1 MKLIFKILAYLIAV
15 MLITFAGFYFYLKT
29 GFVNQAYE
37 IEKKDLHDSVNSITR
52 MIDYSLDDYYRDSP
66 HLSLLLAD
74 AKNKDKA
81 ISDFLAN
88 SDLEIAFY
96 LPKTLGPG
104 KIFIRH
110 DHENISVHEVD
121 FSQIFTQNTVVN
133 DELEKGPFVFKEGE
147 YLVGS
152 TPYAQGR
159 IFVGATFQK
168 NYTSYFIGNQ
178 YKMTWDN
185 IPRILD
191 QEWPRDWVVTEKKTS
206 ATIIGRTFFN
216 DLSGKKSVVL
226 LIEMRRSH
234 LADVNSFLEKFTIS
248 YIILGTL
255 IVAIIFFLVHS
266 LILKR
271 VLKIKSQLQEIKKH
285 VDFSKRLEVKGN
297 DELSETTAMVNTTL
311 DRLNGSYQFAERLS
325 QLSTSAVFT
334 VDKGKIITS
343 WNKRAEEITGYEA
356 QDMIGKPCSYFS
368 LIPCRDRCGLYDPNV
383 PKPCYGRE
391 CVIVTKDGR
400 KIQILKNADF
410 LRDQKG
416 EIIGGIENFEDIT
429 LKVKAQKERELLQ
442 QQVFQTSKLASLGTL
457 GAGIAHELNNPLA
470 IVMGFTD
477 LLKGKLEEIKQQELI
492 DIVTKIEQNAD
503 RMRKIVSHIKEFS
516 RDVSRDEMTSENI
529 NEIANSILFFIGRQ
543 MANRNIK
550 MELSLANN
558 LPLIKM
564 NKVKMQSVV
573 QNLVLNARDEL
584 SDLEKWPKKVI
595 TVTTALSPDGKHIIL
610 EVTDTGRGIP
620 SDILDKIFEPFF
632 TTKPTGKGT
641 GLGLSLVY
649 GIVQEHHGTITVKNN
664 NFGGACFTVSLPI
677 NPPNTA
683 KTPT

>member
-1 MKLIFKILAYLIAV
+1 MKLIFKIMAYLLVV
-15 MLITFAGFYFYLKT
+15 MLVTFAGFYFYLKT
-29 GFVNQAYE
+29 EFVNQAYE
-37 IEKKDLHDSVNSITR
+37 IEKKDLHDTINSLSR
-52 MIDYSLDDYYRDSP
+52 MVDYSLEGYYRDSP
-66 HLSLLLAD
+66 HLALLLAD

-81 ISDFLAN
+81 ISDFLTN

-96 LPKTLGPG
+96 LPHNLGKG
-104 KIFIRH
+104 KVFIRG
-110 DHENISVHEVD
+110 EQNIVSIHEVN
-121 FSQIFTQNTVVN
+121 FNELFAANTVV
-133 DELEKGPFVFKEGE
+133 DEELIKGPFVFKESE
-147 YLVGS
+147 YIVGS
-152 TPYAQGR
+152 TEFAQGR
-159 IFVGATFQK
+159 IYVGASIQK

-191 QEWPRDWVVTEKKTS
+191 QDWPRDWIVTEKKTAS
-206 ATIIGRTFFN
+206 TIIGRTFFN
-216 DLSGKKSVVL
+216 DISGKKSVVL
-226 LIEMRRSH
+226 MVEMKRAH
-234 LADVNSFLEKFTIS
+234 LTHVYRFLEKFTIS
-248 YIILGTL
+248 FIVLATLAIILIFIL
-255 IVAIIFFLVHS
+255 IHHI
-266 LILKR
+266 ILKR
-271 VLKIKSQLQEIKKH
+271 ILNVKTQLQEIKDH
-285 VDFSKRLEVKGN
+285 ADFNKRLDVQGH
-297 DELSETTAMVNTTL
+297 DELSLTTAMVNMTL
-311 DRLNGSYQFAERLS
+311 DRLNESYQFAERLS
-325 QLSTSAVFT
+325 HLSTSAVFT
-334 VDKGKIITS
+334 VDKNKIITS
-343 WNKRAEEITGYEA
+343 WNKRAEEITGYLA
-356 QDMIGKPCSYFS
+356 KDIIGKPCSYFS
-368 LIPCRDRCGLYDPNV
+368 LIPCRDRCGLYDPSI
-383 PKPCYGRE
+383 PKPCYGKE

-410 LRDQKG
+410 LRNPQG

-492 DIVTKIEQNAD
+492 DIVSKIEQNAD

-516 RDVSRDEMTSENI
+516 RDVSKDEKTSENI
-529 NEIANSILFFIGRQ
+529 KEIANSILFFIGRQ

-550 MELSLANN
+550 MELNLASN
-558 LPLIKM
+558 LPLIKI

-595 TVTTALSPDGKHIIL
+595 TVTTALSSDGKHIVL

-649 GIVQEHHGTITVKNN
+649 GIIQEHHGTIHVKNN
-664 NFGGACFTVSLPI
+664 TFGGACFTVTLPI
-677 NPPNTA
+677 EDVNPS
-683 KTPT
+683 KTQA